1 MFRHLLR
8 PAAALTLGFGLLT
21 FAPGCIPGMS
31 FFQDPAAVVMDDL
44 LFAVS
49 RRTTEL
55 EEKADSA
62 GLSKAEKK
70 ELRALKKVNSRTD
83 GIFESDVT
91 VSKQVKLIGKLINDV
106 RKANSPDEDV
116 QLRSQ
121 DAIRFFLFLA
131 LQIRSETES
140 RQTDISEK
148 DNKRI
153 DRLQEKAD
161 RAKDAAISVAEDGN
175 DKKAEKLHLKAN
187 KFEAKAFDRADKLVQ

>member
-1 MFRHLLR
+1 MIRRLVR
-8 PAAALTLGFGLLT
+8 PFLALSLGFGLLT
-21 FAPGCIPGMS
+21 FTTGCIPGMS

-49 RRTTEL
+49 QRTTEL
-55 EEKADSA
+55 EEKADSE

-70 ELRALKKVNSRTD
+70 ELKALKKVNARTE
-83 GIFESDVT
+83 GIYDSDAT

-106 RKANSPDEDV
+106 RKAKSPDEDV

-131 LQIRSETES
+131 LQIRAETDA
-140 RQTDISEK
+140 RQSDISEK

-153 DRLQEKAD
+153 DQLQSKASKAAA
-161 RAKDAAISVAEDGN
+161 RADEAGEQGN
-175 DKKAEKLHLKAN
+175 DTKAEKLHLKAN
-187 KFEAKAFDRADKLVQ
+187 KFEAKAFDRADKLVR